1 MKKRSFM
8 KPKQFSIG
16 KILGI
21 PIHLDYSWFLIL
33 ALLTWMLAQKYFPL
47 EFKNWTIFSYWTVG
61 FMTSIL
67 FFISI
72 LLHEFGHSIIA
83 IKYKLKVKKITL
95 FVFGG
100 VAEISKEPSKSSAD
114 FWIAVAGPITSFILA
129 VIFYS
134 SAKVFVHNQYIAAS
148 FEYLALINF
157 VLALFNLIP
166 GFPLDGGRILRAIV
180 WAITKNYKKATTIAA
195 NAGRFFGL
203 LFIMLGVFQIFQNNV
218 FNGLWMVFIGWF
230 LEITAMSQIQR
241 LALNGLLL
249 GHQVHEAL
257 SNDYG
262 IVYPDSTVQEIIDNH
277 FIGANRRNL
286 LVKDDNIMVGF
297 LTPGLINS
305 ISKKGRQ
312 NKTVKDIMI
321 PLQDINKINSTEPL
335 LDALKSINENDVSM
349 VPVIENGNCI
359 GILNRNSITQF
370 IFELKKVGALK

>member
-1 MKKRSFM
+1 MKHKH
-8 KPKQFSIG
+8 FSIG

-21 PIHLDYSWFLIL
+21 PIFLDYSWFIIL
-33 ALLTWMLAQKYFPL
+33 ALLTWMLAQNYFPL

-61 FMTSIL
+61 FITSIL

-83 IKYKLKVKKITL
+83 IKYKIKVKRITL
-95 FVFGG
+95 FLFGG
-100 VAEISKEPSKSSAD
+100 VAEISKEPSKSSVD
-114 FWIAVAGPITSFILA
+114 FWIAVAGPITSIILA
-129 VIFYS
+129 AIFYL
-134 SAKVFVHNQYIAAS
+134 SAKVFVQNQYLAAS
-148 FEYLALINF
+148 FQYLAFINF
-157 VLALFNLIP
+157 ILVIFNLIP

-180 WAITKNYKKATTIAA
+180 WAITKNYKQATIIAA

-218 FNGLWMVFIGWF
+218 FNGLWMIFIGWF
-230 LEITAMSQIQR
+230 LEIAAISQIKRQ
-241 LALNGLLL
+241 ALNGLLL

-297 LTPGLINS
+297 LTPGRINS
-305 ISKKGRQ
+305 IAIKDRQ
-312 NKTVKDIMI
+312 NKTVKDVMI
-321 PLQDINKINSTEPL
+321 PLQDINKINPTEPL
-335 LDALKSINENDVSM
+335 LDALRSINENDVSV

-359 GILNRNSITQF
+359 GILNNNSITQF
-370 IFELKKVGALK
+370 IFELKKMGALK

>member
-1 MKKRSFM
+1 MKHKH
-8 KPKQFSIG
+8 FSIG

-21 PIHLDYSWFLIL
+21 PIFLDYSWFIIL
-33 ALLTWMLAQKYFPL
+33 ALLTWMLAQNYFPL

-61 FMTSIL
+61 FITSIL

-83 IKYKLKVKKITL
+83 IKYKIKVKRITL
-95 FVFGG
+95 FLFGG
-100 VAEISKEPSKSSAD
+100 VAEISKEPSKSSVD
-114 FWIAVAGPITSFILA
+114 FWIAVAGPITSIILA
-129 VIFYS
+129 AIFYL
-134 SAKVFVHNQYIAAS
+134 SAKVFVQNQYLAAS
-148 FEYLALINF
+148 FQYLAFINF
-157 VLALFNLIP
+157 ILVIFNLIP

-180 WAITKNYKKATTIAA
+180 WAITKNYKQATIIAA

-218 FNGLWMVFIGWF
+218 FNGLWMIFIGWF
-230 LEITAMSQIQR
+230 LEIAAISQIKRQ
-241 LALNGLLL
+241 ALNGLLL

-297 LTPGLINS
+297 LTPGRINS
-305 ISKKGRQ
+305 ISIKDRQ
-312 NKTVKDIMI
+312 NKTVKDVMI
-321 PLQDINKINSTEPL
+321 PLQEINNINPTEPL
-335 LDALKSINENDVSM
+335 LDALRSINENDVSV

-359 GILNRNSITQF
+359 GILNNNSITQF
-370 IFELKKVGALK
+370 IFELKKMGALK